1 MKLEDIIKQRVKDK
15 AWDNVERKVKP
26 VEEITE
32 YKKRLTLDQS
42 KSKLSLAE
50 IYEQVITQ
58 VALGRMRLTNFNRIT

>member
-1 MKLEDIIKQRVKDK
+1 VKLEDIIKQRVKDK

-50 IYEQVITQ
+50 IYEQVFTP
-58 VALGRMRLTNFNRIT
+58 VA

>member
-1 MKLEDIIKQRVKDK
+1 VITEQTTVKLEDIIKQRVKDK

-26 VEEITE
+26 IEEITE

-50 IYEQVITQ
+50 IYEQVIIQ
-58 VALGRMRLTNFNRIT
+58 VA

>member
-1 MKLEDIIKQRVKDK
+1 MITEQTTVKLEDIIKQRVKDK

-26 VEEITE
+26 IEEITE

-50 IYEQVITQ
+50 IYEQVI
-58 VALGRMRLTNFNRIT
+58 N